1 VREED
6 CRPLRL
12 LVPFFET
19 PDYAIKK
26 PMGVEK
32 LAFLK
37 KAEILG
43 DRKSLG
49 DVEKSFVELPNTI

>member
-1 VREED
+1 
-6 CRPLRL
+6 L
-12 LVPFFET
+12 
-19 PDYAIKK
+19 AITGV
-26 PMGVEK
+26 GVEK

>member
-1 VREED
+1 
-6 CRPLRL
+6 L